1 MSSPSTPRST
11 RSVSPAGD
19 SPTIITP
26 GQKIKVMMAAFD
38 SDSEDDT
45 QIAKSTDAVS
55 KLDLGRGLVR
65 DANTRE
71 NDLLHDSDESASADE
86 VFRPKGRMAARLQ
99 GNSRSAETEDGNSA
113 FARVS
118 KAFRS
123 EKEQG
128 EKPQQTEPQPTPIDE
143 SSDDD
148 LPTAGPRRKH
158 KSTTNSPRPDNRTSQ
173 TPSRSRADSPLFV
186 SSPGEPHDDL
196 HTENED
202 TENAEEKKPRGNAR
216 FLSLVAQKRKEREER
231 EKADAETKKAIRKV
245 QLEQFS
251 SQIVSGEE
259 SGADDPRSASK
270 LSQKARQPRK
280 ASKKALDEMK
290 QETQRMSRNMQ
301 LAHQAKTKKKITK
314 ESLFAKFNFMQPDP
328 PVEQLAANS
337 SSAVGSQNSSDGEL
351 HNKTKDTPHTS
362 PVLGHLDSTKST
374 ANSGHAQTQAKDVDM
389 DMDTD
394 NEGLPDPNVL
404 MAPNQYPEL
413 FEGPSVQDVSASVPE
428 SKSDGAESKRV
439 FRPLTQRP
447 IRVLL
452 SRKEVAAHQND
463 VDDSDSDL
471 EVITSPGKCRGIAAF
486 ENLPTRQAQEDP
498 SMTKLK
504 ALAHLA
510 SPTRKMA
517 SMNSAELSA
526 NLLWRARQQ
535 AAKERQE
542 RLDELRAK
550 GVVIETAEE
559 RAAME
564 DDMENLV
571 EKARKE
577 GDEIR
582 RLEKAAMKK
591 ANGDDDEEEDD
602 DYVLSGSD
610 QEGDVEADDE
620 DDQEE
625 ENERVNGGGDLV
637 EEEADEDDD
646 SADDESEVA
655 PSDAENEMPALRR
668 KRRTLVV
675 SDDED
680 DDQPQAPS
688 TPVRAPS
695 FVPQSVERPNF
706 LGMGTLGDMS
716 LGLTQ
721 AFASTLDG
729 NGVGTQEESATIPF
743 SLPDPGQPVPQLR
756 KEDSEVL
763 VPDSQPQTQDNNF
776 IESYTQSV
784 TRVSESPA
792 PYAFSE
798 YSQSQLPDPTQDEG
812 FVFSPFD
819 PAKRFKATPPMST
832 IDTVLVGQ
840 TQSPI
845 AERKR
850 KMLRRGRASELVQ
863 VDENNNEGDFEID
876 ANAFNVMKKDK
887 AAKKNHVMQYDKK
900 TSKAKDIIDEAAEE
914 SEDEYA
920 GLGGHS
926 DESDGEENAVDR
938 QMINDNS
945 GEVVDEKQLAALNAI
960 HDRNRDEKDVAK
972 LMRDITT
979 GALRRRKNVDDDFDL
994 DDSDDELLARRR
1006 EKQREFA
1013 KMRRALLADEK
1024 IGEIA
1029 DNPKKAAFFKAV
1041 EDREIDDDFNI
1052 DFLEE
1057 EENGSQT
1064 ETPQV
1069 PVSGEQSNDATSDGQ
1084 SRKRPL
1090 EPSAEDATNRLP
1102 PRLRRTPASAMS
1114 KKPATIAEIRE
1125 TLSFLTETFEY
1136 DSFQDDASLDE
1147 AEHEQGDDETP
1158 GAEEAQGDHDQPQS
1172 DNTFIKP
1179 SHPRRTRGVVV
1190 DRLALLRQAS
1200 SNSATSTNSG
1210 PTNSKLAFHSGSGG
1224 EGPIG
1229 FRPPQL
1235 LRRVT
1240 SGSSSSSSS
1249 TTSNRVTKPAASGPK
1264 KGGAV
1269 NSYTAAREREREKEL
1284 RIKQRSGGSNIAKLL
1299 GKHTGGGLGAL
1310 DKGQWD

>member
-19 SPTIITP
+19 SPNIITP
-26 GQKIKVMMAAFD
+26 RQKIKAMMAQFD
-38 SDSEDDT
+38 SDSEDDI
-45 QIAKSTDAVS
+45 QISKSTDAVS
-55 KLDLGRGLVR
+55 RLDLGRVSVP
-65 DANTRE
+65 AAETRT
-71 NDLLHDSDESASADE
+71 NGSLHDSEQDSDSADE

-99 GNSRSAETEDGNSA
+99 GSAGPADADGENSA

-118 KAFRS
+118 KAIRS
-123 EKEQG
+123 ERKQD
-128 EKPQQTEPQPTPIDE
+128 EKPEETEPQPTPIGE
-143 SSDDD
+143 SSD

-158 KSTTNSPRPDNRTSQ
+158 KSTTNSPRSDNRTRQ
-173 TPSRSRADSPLFV
+173 TLPHLRSDSPLFV
-186 SSPGEPHDDL
+186 SSPGEPHADPDTDNKDAEDP
-196 HTENED
+196 TEM
-202 TENAEEKKPRGNAR
+202 KPKGNAR
-216 FLSLVAQKRKEREER
+216 FMALVAQKRKEREER
-231 EKADAETKKAIRKV
+231 EKAEATKKAIRKA

-251 SQIVSGEE
+251 SQVLSGEE
-259 SGADDPRSASK
+259 SDAEDPSSASK

-280 ASKKALDEMK
+280 ASKKALDEMR

-301 LAHQAKTKKKITK
+301 LAHQAQTKKKITK
-314 ESLFAKFNFMQPDP
+314 ESLFAKFNFMQPDTP
-328 PVEQLAANS
+328 AEQPALNS

-351 HNKTKDTPHTS
+351 RTKTKDTPHTS
-362 PVLGHLDSTKST
+362 PVPSHLDATKST
-374 ANSGHAQTQAKDVDM
+374 GDSKHAQVQTADVDM
-389 DMDTD
+389 DADTGD
-394 NEGLPDPNVL
+394 LPAPKDLLVTDQDPVL
-404 MAPNQYPEL
+404 CKGNA
-413 FEGPSVQDVSASVPE
+413 VQDISTSVPE
-428 SKSDGAESKRV
+428 PKSEGVKLKRV
-439 FRPLTQRP
+439 SRPLTRPP

-452 SRKEVAAHQND
+452 SRQQVAAHQKD
-463 VDDSDSDL
+463 SDDSDSDL
-471 EVITSPGKCRGIAAF
+471 EVVTDPGKCRRLAAF
-486 ENLPTRQAQEDP
+486 ENLPTRQLHEDP

-504 ALAHLA
+504 ALAHLT

-526 NLLWRARQQ
+526 SLLWRARQQ
-535 AAKERQE
+535 AAKERRE
-542 RLDELRAK
+542 RIEELRAK

-571 EKARKE
+571 DKARKE
-577 GDEIR
+577 ADEIR
-582 RLEKAAMKK
+582 RLEKAARKE

-602 DYVLSGSD
+602 DYELSGSD
-610 QEGDVEADDE
+610 QEGYGEGDDE

-625 ENERVNGGGDLV
+625 ENERVNGGGELI
-637 EEEADEDDD
+637 EQEADEDDD
-646 SADDESEVA
+646 SADDESEAA
-655 PSDAENEMPALRR
+655 PSDAENAMPSARR
-668 KRRTLVV
+668 KRRTRVI

-680 DDQPQAPS
+680 EDEPQPPS

-695 FVPQSVERPNF
+695 YVPKSVERPNF
-706 LGMGTLGDMS
+706 LGMGTPGNMS

-729 NGVGTQEESATIPF
+729 KWVDTQSESVTIPF
-743 SLPDPGQPVPQLR
+743 SLPDPGQAVPRLR
-756 KEDSEVL
+756 KEESEIL
-763 VPDSQPQTQDNNF
+763 VPDSQPQDKDF
-776 IESYTQSV
+776 MEGCTQSV

-819 PAKRFKATPPMST
+819 PAKRFRGTPPLST

-845 AERKR
+845 ADRKR
-850 KMLRRGRASELVQ
+850 KMLRRGRAIELSQ
-863 VDENNNEGDFEID
+863 VDENDNNGDFEID

-887 AAKKNHVMQYDKK
+887 AVKKNSAPQYNKK
-900 TSKAKDIIDEAAEE
+900 NSKAKDIVDEAAEE

-926 DESDGEENAVDR
+926 DESDGEENAIDR

-945 GEVVDEKQLAALNAI
+945 GEVVDEKQLAALNAV

-979 GALRRRKNVDDDFDL
+979 GALRRRKNADDEFDL

-1029 DNPKKAAFFKAV
+1029 ENPKKAAFFKAV

-1057 EENGSQT
+1057 EDVGSQGQT
-1064 ETPQV
+1064 SQD
-1069 PVSGEQSNDATSDGQ
+1069 PVTGEQSHDATSDGQ
-1084 SRKRPL
+1084 TRKRPL
-1090 EPSAEDATNRLP
+1090 EPSAEDATNRP
-1102 PRLRRTPASAMS
+1102 PARLRRTPASAMS

-1125 TLSFLTETFEY
+1125 TLSFLTETPDY
-1136 DSFQDDASLDE
+1136 DSFQDDASLDYGE
-1147 AEHEQGDDETP
+1147 DEQEDEDTP
-1158 GAEEAQGDHDQPQS
+1158 GAEEAQGDDDQSQS
-1172 DNTFIKP
+1172 DKTFAKP

-1200 SNSATSTNSG
+1200 SNSTTGTNSG
-1210 PTNSKLAFHSGSGG
+1210 PANSKLAFHNGNDG

-1240 SGSSSSSSS
+1240 TGSSSSSSS
-1249 TTSNRVTKPAASGPK
+1249 NTSNRVSKAAASGPK

-1299 GKHTGGGLGAL
+1299 GKHTGGGLSGL